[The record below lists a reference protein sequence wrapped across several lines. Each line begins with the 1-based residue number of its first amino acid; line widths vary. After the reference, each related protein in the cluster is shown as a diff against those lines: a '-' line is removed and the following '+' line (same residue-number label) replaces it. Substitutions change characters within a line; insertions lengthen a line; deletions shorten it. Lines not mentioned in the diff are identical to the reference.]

1 MAGRDMKQEEAKFE
15 QLVALL
21 GDKIATGLTKGVE
34 EAGLFQRLVELLQ
47 NLQGRLEELEAQV
60 AELKAQIKHQEQ
72 AKPQA
77 QAQVKELP
85 RPSLSEVSK
94 AFGLPM
100 PSESSRLKSTSTPQR
115 GPRRSRNP
123 SRPTVIYRN
132 SQVSSVFKEEKAV
145 FKEEDGICSE
155 PGCDRPVR
163 CRGMCSL
170 HYQRVRYKERKA
182 ETKVES
188 TGMPPLPPPPRAA
201 SSRKREGGTK
211 GVFAML
217 YEDRGR
223 KVISG
228 YVNQI
233 KFDRSDLVQRLNEH
247 FEGLPGVPLEE
258 EDVLRAVHYHKLGE
272 ILREREGEILC
283 RNLSKQRGSLVKAAQ
298 KMKLPFDQLRVRI
311 ADLKMDDEVERIR
324 NGFRETIMEQSTF
337 LERLD
342 LALTREK
349 YLVDL
354 DIVEEVDKSL
364 QKELVDKLATMEDLD
379 LQAKEQA
386 LRESFGLDEQ
396 RYRRLVRRYGDMEPM
411 ADLKAAFD
419 EGSE

>member
-1 MAGRDMKQEEAKFE
+1 M
-15 QLVALL
+15 
-21 GDKIATGLTKGVE
+21 
-34 EAGLFQRLVELLQ
+34 
-47 NLQGRLEELEAQV
+47 
-60 AELKAQIKHQEQ
+60 
-72 AKPQA
+72 
-77 QAQVKELP
+77 
-85 RPSLSEVSK
+85 
-94 AFGLPM
+94 
-100 PSESSRLKSTSTPQR
+100 
-115 GPRRSRNP
+115 
-123 SRPTVIYRN
+123 
-132 SQVSSVFKEEKAV
+132 
-145 FKEEDGICSE
+145 
-155 PGCDRPVR
+155 
-163 CRGMCSL
+163 
-170 HYQRVRYKERKA
+170 
-182 ETKVES
+182 
-188 TGMPPLPPPPRAA
+188 
-201 SSRKREGGTK
+201 
-211 GVFAML
+211 
-217 YEDRGR
+217 
-223 KVISG
+223 
-228 YVNQI
+228 
-233 KFDRSDLVQRLNEH
+233 
-247 FEGLPGVPLEE
+247 
-258 EDVLRAVHYHKLGE
+258 
-272 ILREREGEILC
+272 
-283 RNLSKQRGSLVKAAQ
+283 VKAAQ